1 MSLRDE
7 LRELSRDH
15 RPVRRGDLPHAH
27 AFLRAHPSIS
37 ALYGGLM
44 LVAAAASAAGW
55 LRWTATVARVG
66 GAVMFA
72 LLAGYFFTRAWQG
85 QRS

>member
-7 LRELSRDH
+7 LREVSRDR

-37 ALYGGLM
+37 AVYGALM
-44 LVAAAASAAGW
+44 LLAAAASAAGW

-66 GAVMFA
+66 GAVIFT
-72 LLAGYFFTRAWQG
+72 LLAGYFFARAWRG
-85 QRS
+85 RRS

>member
-7 LRELSRDH
+7 LRELSRDD

-27 AFLRAHPSIS
+27 AFLRAHPSI
-37 ALYGGLM
+37 AAVYGGLM
-44 LVAAAASAAGW
+44 LAAAGASAAGW

-66 GAVMFA
+66 GAVMFS
-72 LLAGYFFTRAWQG
+72 LLAGYFFVRAWQG
-85 QRS
+85 RRS

>member
-7 LRELSRDH
+7 LREMSRDH
-15 RPVRRGDLPHAH
+15 RPVRRGDLAHAH
-27 AFLRAHPSIS
+27 AFLRAHPSI
-37 ALYGGLM
+37 AAVYGSLM
-44 LVAAAASAAGW
+44 IVAAASSAAGW

-72 LLAGYFFTRAWQG
+72 LLAGYFFARAWQG
-85 QRS
+85 RRS